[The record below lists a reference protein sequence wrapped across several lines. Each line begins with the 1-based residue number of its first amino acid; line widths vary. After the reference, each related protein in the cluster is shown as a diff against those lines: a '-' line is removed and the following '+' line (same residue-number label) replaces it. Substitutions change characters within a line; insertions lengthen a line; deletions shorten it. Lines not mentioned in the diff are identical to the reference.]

1 MVREAGIRPLGP
13 ASRGVE
19 SVLHVLALPERVSGR
34 YFNETAVASPDPQAR
49 DEAVRQRLGAQTAAL
64 LDRSK
69 ISL

>member
-19 SVLHVLALPERVSGR
+19 SVLLTLPERVSGR